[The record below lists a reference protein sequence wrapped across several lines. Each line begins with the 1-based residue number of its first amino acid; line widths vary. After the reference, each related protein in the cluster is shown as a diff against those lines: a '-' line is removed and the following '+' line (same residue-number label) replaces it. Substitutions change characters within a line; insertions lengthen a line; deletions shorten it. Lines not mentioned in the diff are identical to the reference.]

1 MIEVEAISAEFRDM
15 TGGEIRALQSVSMRL
30 DAGKFHVIIGP
41 SGSGKTTLIQILA
54 GILKPTSGRIT
65 VNSEELTALGEGR
78 RDAWRLRNCGLIFQD
93 FRLIDELSPL
103 ENVLVPSWF
112 TNFNTTA
119 AHRQKAESLLEH
131 FQVPARSGPVSVL
144 SRGQQQRVA
153 MARALLLDPPVI
165 LADEPT
171 ASVDKDNA
179 HLIIDELARL
189 AHAGKVVI
197 CVSHDD
203 RVARRADHIYEIR
216 DGLLIAEETPEQFA
230 ARVAGE
236 PA

>member
-1 MIEVEAISAEFRDM
+1 MIEVEGISAQFRDP
-15 TGGEIRALQSVSMRL
+15 TGGEIRALQSVSMRFEP
-30 DAGKFHVIIGP
+30 GRFYVIIGP

-54 GILKPTSGRIT
+54 GILKPSDGELS
-65 VNSEELTALGEGR
+65 VEGMSLTALSEGR
-78 RDAWRLRNCGLIFQD
+78 RDAWRLANCGLIFQD

-112 TNFNTTA
+112 NNFSTTA
-119 AHRQKAESLLEH
+119 AHRQKAESLLDH
-131 FQVPARSGPVSVL
+131 FQVPSRSGPVSVL

-153 MARALLLDPPVI
+153 MARALLLDPPLI

-179 HLIIDELARL
+179 NLIVEELARL
-189 AHAGKVVI
+189 AHSGKTVI

-203 RVARRADHIYEIR
+203 RVARRADHIFEIR
-216 DGLLIAEETPEQFA
+216 DGTLIGEADPDDFA
-230 ARVAGE
+230 QKIAGE
-236 PA
+236 HA